1 MQIVMELAG
10 YTMGRSDL
18 VRRAMSKKKADVMAK
33 ERQNFVYGNEAE
45 GVPGCISK
53 GISEAIANKVF
64 DEMTD
69 FAKYAFNK
77 SHAAAYAVVAYQTA
91 YLKCHYPVE
100 FMAALI
106 SSVKENST
114 KVTNY
119 IQTCRAMGI
128 RILPP
133 DVNEGSGDF
142 SVSGD
147 DIRYGLSAVKS
158 VGDAVTSVIREE
170 VLANGPFTGLEDFA
184 TRLSNKEANKRT
196 IESFIGAGAF
206 DSFGYNRRQM
216 LYAYPAVLE
225 QVNKN
230 KKSEM
235 SGQMSLMDFLGE
247 EEKADFQV
255 KYPDVEEFDKQE
267 RLAKE
272 KEMLGIYISGH
283 PLDEYMDIMESK
295 TTAKSTD
302 FMVQDDGEDDM
313 VIEET
318 QKVYDKIPYTIGGLI
333 SAITIKTTRNGDN
346 MAFLT
351 IEDLYGTVEVVC
363 FPRDYNRFKDKIVKD
378 EKVLIKGNASIS
390 ESEGKLLLSELH
402 TFDEIK
408 QDVDAEKKELWIR
421 FADMKSYEENE
432 KSMLQILGDHRGR
445 TDVFVMI
452 PPSEEEVIAGGKAKV
467 KRMGDRYRALL
478 SDSLI
483 EVLNLKFGKEN
494 VIAREKKA

>member
-33 ERQNFVYGNEAE
+33 ERKNFVYGNEAE

-53 GISEAIANKVF
+53 GIPEEIANKVF

-119 IQTCRAMGI
+119 IQTCRTMGI

-133 DVNEGSGDF
+133 DINRGSGDF
-142 SVSGD
+142 SVSGG

-158 VGDAVTSVIREE
+158 VGDAVTSIIREE

-184 TRLSNKEANKRT
+184 NRLSNKEANKRT
-196 IESFIGAGAF
+196 VESFIGAGAF

-216 LYAYPAVLE
+216 MIAYPAVLE
-225 QVNKN
+225 QVAKN
-230 KKSEM
+230 KKNEM
-235 SGQMSLMDFLGE
+235 SGQMSLLDFLGE
-247 EEKADFQV
+247 EEKSDFQV
-255 KYPDVEEFDKQE
+255 KYPNVEEFSKE
-267 RLAKE
+267 ELLAKE
-272 KEMLGIYISGH
+272 KEMLGIYVSGH
-283 PLDEYMDIMESK
+283 PLDDYMDIMEER
-295 TTAKSTD
+295 TTARSTD
-302 FMVQDDGEDDM
+302 FMMEEEDELSLDEPRR
-313 VIEET
+313 IHD
-318 QKVYDKIPYTIGGLI
+318 KVPYTIGGMI
-333 SAITIKTTRNGDN
+333 ADITVKTTRNGDN

-363 FPRDYNRFKDKIVKD
+363 FPRDYSRYKDKMIKD

-390 ESEGKLLLSELH
+390 ETEGKLLLSELY
-402 TFDEIK
+402 TFAEVR
-408 QDVDAEKKELWIR
+408 QDIDAEKKELWVR
-421 FADMKSYEENE
+421 FPDMKTYGEQEVDF
-432 KSMLQILGDHRGR
+432 LRILSEHKGR
-445 TDVFVMI
+445 TEVYVMI
-452 PPSEEEVIAGGKAKV
+452 PPSEEEAEQGRTAKV
-467 KRMGDRYRALL
+467 KRLPDRQRIFLNEALL
-478 SDSLI
+478 NRLI
-483 EVLNLKFGKEN
+483 AKYGQDN